1 MIDTHLLPPLLYVW
15 HNQSHL
21 LLASASEG
29 HALPAVSQWDCCRSS
44 TLCISADER
53 DETNGD
59 RIISGFS
66 VCGPCRSAFCAL
78 ICLRTHSEVEALSLL
93 LIGSSLTDVCLAH
106 VGVRGSGFD
115 RLCGLAVLE
124 GLWHIEVLHC
134 EHVLEG
140 LHGRVEGLPHLTH
153 THSRQT
159 QPKLRFQITFLLNI
173 FIWNLYA
180 SKQLKDVVI
189 LPDVH
194 IYKYIL
200 VSQTSWVVQTGLN
213 HWGPSAQHFDWHTAN
228 NGVISF
234 LAWSIVT
241 WKINYVPSMCGRQA
255 GSTHILIHDW
265 LALTHIHTQ
274 VTFKHIHVSHSGLG
288 DPACWSA
295 PPPTSGHRGRPHRS
309 VSDYVKMNMLGD
321 SSEDWFVLVACYCDR
336 RVGCWLPIPVQ
347 KPMELLKTL
356 QELIVKTN
364 SSLMR
369 HKL

>member
-1 MIDTHLLPPLLYVW
+1 MSWRVCMV
-15 HNQSHL
+15 
-21 LLASASEG
+21 ASR
-29 HALPAVSQWDCCRSS
+29 V
-44 TLCISADER
+44 
-53 DETNGD
+53 
-59 RIISGFS
+59 F
-66 VCGPCRSAFCAL
+66 
-78 ICLRTHSEVEALSLL
+78 
-93 LIGSSLTDVCLAH
+93 LT
-106 VGVRGSGFD
+106 
-115 RLCGLAVLE
+115 
-124 GLWHIEVLHC
+124 W
-134 EHVLEG
+134 
-140 LHGRVEGLPHLTH
+140 H